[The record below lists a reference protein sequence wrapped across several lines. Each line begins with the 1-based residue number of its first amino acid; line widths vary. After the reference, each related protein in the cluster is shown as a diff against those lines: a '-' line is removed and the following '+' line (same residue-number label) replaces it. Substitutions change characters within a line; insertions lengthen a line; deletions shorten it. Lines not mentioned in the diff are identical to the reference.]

1 MELRKAPIPLRCELT
16 LGVVLKASINRNVR
30 EHREGIL
37 PQLLFRAA
45 VTHAMVS
52 MTSSHTM
59 QYIGLLLLAAI
70 LLQTIAVAVTFIYF
84 SNVLSTMKETFS
96 KSSVS
101 CLMRANLRTIK
112 GQELNAA
119 EGKDD
124 PCWQVTQQ
132 LHFLIEKSMSSRYQ
146 KEISSA
152 VKDEVSRVLPSLVI
166 QDQDDS
172 PRPKIAAHVTGSYIP
187 EKDGGG
193 QPNRKVYGQKIQ
205 SWESEKGLAFLQN
218 VELSDGELVVPQ
230 AGLYYIYSQTYF
242 RHTLIE
248 EDESER
254 EEEDG
259 TSGESV
265 RGKPMLQ
272 YVYKKVS
279 SYPVPILLMKNA
291 RTTCWSRDTEY
302 GLYSIYQAGLFQL
315 GGGDRVFVTVSNI
328 STIDMD
334 EKSSF
339 FEQLTLIDESLRK
352 LKPTTSAWRGDGK
365 RGACQ
370 DVLEAS
376 CLDTT
381 RLSGQE
387 KREGVS
393 LSKTLTP
400 AEELQAF
407 SCVLLSFLHL

>member
-1 MELRKAPIPLRCELT
+1 T
-16 LGVVLKASINRNVR
+16 G
-30 EHREGIL
+30 
-37 PQLLFRAA
+37 
-45 VTHAMVS
+45 
-52 MTSSHTM
+52 SHSM

-112 GQELNAA
+112 GEELKAG
-119 EGKDD
+119 EEKDD

-187 EKDGGG
+187 EPEKSGGL
-193 QPNRKVYGQKIQ
+193 PNRKVYGQKIQ
-205 SWESEKGLAFLQN
+205 SWESETGLAFLQN

-242 RHTLIE
+242 KHTLIE
-248 EDESER
+248 DVEKDK

-279 SYPVPILLMKNA
+279 SYQVPIFLMKNA

-315 GGGDRVFVTVSNI
+315 GGGDRVFVTVSNV

-339 FEQLTLIDESLRK
+339 F
-352 LKPTTSAWRGDGK
+352 
-365 RGACQ
+365 GAF
-370 DVLEAS
+370 L
-376 CLDTT
+376 
-381 RLSGQE
+381 
-387 KREGVS
+387 VS
-393 LSKTLTP
+393 
-400 AEELQAF
+400 
-407 SCVLLSFLHL
+407 